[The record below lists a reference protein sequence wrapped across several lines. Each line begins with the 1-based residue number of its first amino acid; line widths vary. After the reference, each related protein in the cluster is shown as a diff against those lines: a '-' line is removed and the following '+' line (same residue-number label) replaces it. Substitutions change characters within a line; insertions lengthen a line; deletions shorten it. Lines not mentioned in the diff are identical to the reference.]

1 MLRGRPGGGTLT
13 LALVVTFAVAACQ
26 NAVTISSAP
35 LDTGT
40 PVDTGAPG
48 DTDTPASE
56 VKIDSSL
63 LAVLPRSVDSI
74 SVIEDDDGD
83 DQIRGDDVLPTFAS
97 AAVSA
102 VAADASTSNL
112 AFGYVVKLRPN
123 AFTDAVYQDWRETFD
138 AGACTDETQVA
149 GTASASVA
157 GNTVYI
163 GTCANGLHTYHVWL
177 KDRGILISLWSTGD
191 KKLGLVMLGTLR
203 K

>member
-1 MLRGRPGGGTLT
+1 MPRHRPGAAAVT
-13 LALVVTFAVAACQ
+13 LALLVTLAVAACQ
-26 NAVTISSAP
+26 NAITVSNAP

-40 PVDTGAPG
+40 PVDTGAAG

-63 LAVLPRSVDSI
+63 LAILPRSVDSI
-74 SVIEDDDGD
+74 PVIEDADGD
-83 DQIRGDDVLPTFAS
+83 DQILGDDVLPTFAS

-102 VAADASTSNL
+102 VAADPSTSNL

-123 AFTDAVYQDWRETFD
+123 AFTDAVYQDWRDTFD
-138 AGACTDETQVA
+138 AGACTDETHVA
-149 GTASASVA
+149 GSASATVA

-163 GTCANGLHTYHVWL
+163 WTCANGLHTYHVWL